1 MALPNFKS
9 FLCLFL
15 APSPHTSL
23 PSRPLPQ
30 TCPITSHL
38 GTGSLSPG
46 TLPHPYSLP
55 TASSS
60 SVQIAPRRGFPR
72 QATLAV
78 PCAWPQQYSSCQL
91 LQRGTQSL
99 PAPLHQTT
107 SPLRAGSV
115 ATSWVA
121 DRSLPLHTMSDRG
134 AKGRPSK
141 PVQVSHDPG
150 LAPSLAL
157 PSLHHLSDG

>member
-1 MALPNFKS
+1 MALPDFKS

-15 APSPHTSL
+15 AASPHTSL

-30 TCPITSHL
+30 TCPVISHL

-60 SVQIAPRRGFPR
+60 SVQMSAPRRGFPR
-72 QATLAV
+72 QAMLVV
-78 PCAWPQQYSSCQL
+78 PYAWPRQYSSCQL

-99 PAPLHQTT
+99 PAPSTRLQ
-107 SPLRAGSV
+107 
-115 ATSWVA
+115 
-121 DRSLPLHTMSDRG
+121 
-134 AKGRPSK
+134 
-141 PVQVSHDPG
+141 
-150 LAPSLAL
+150 AP
-157 PSLHHLSDG
+157 